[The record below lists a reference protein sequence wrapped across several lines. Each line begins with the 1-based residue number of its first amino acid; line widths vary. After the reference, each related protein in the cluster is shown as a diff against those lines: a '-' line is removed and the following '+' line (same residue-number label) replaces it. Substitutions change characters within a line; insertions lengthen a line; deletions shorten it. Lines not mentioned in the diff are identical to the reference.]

1 MNKVLATR
9 VVTIGIGLASVR
21 IVAFSFLLFCEWTGR
36 QSVALVPLLLLLYP
50 EALLLRNDVT
60 WTAAR
65 AIWFGGLLLI
75 GSFVLGLLAAM
86 VVTLVRD

>member
-1 MNKVLATR
+1 MNRVLATR

-21 IVAFSFLLFCEWTGR
+21 IAAFSFLLFCEWTGR

-60 WTAAR
+60 WTVAR
-65 AIWFGGLLLI
+65 AIWFGGILLV
-75 GSFVLGLLAAM
+75 GSFLLGLLGAII
-86 VVTLVRD
+86 VNLVRD